1 MVQNSSLTSEFSPL
15 LSDVSEFAWAREA
28 FGGGGGDAGSVAPDA
43 INFWMGDGR
52 AITSSEEEE
61 RGFGKGDD

>member
-1 MVQNSSLTSEFSPL
+1 M
-15 LSDVSEFAWAREA
+15 SEFAWAREA